1 MGRVSGKS
9 IIVTGAGSGIGE
21 GFARIFASEGAKVGV
36 CDLDPQ
42 AAARVAES
50 INDNLNRDPNRDPNN
65 NTGQAIA
72 LVADV
77 SQRAQVAT
85 AFKKFVDWAG
95 SLDVLFNNAGFN
107 KPMPLMEVTE
117 DNWNAIMNVNALGV
131 LIGVQEGGK
140 YMIAQKSG
148 KIINTAS
155 IAGRQGYPSFT
166 PYCASKFAVNAIT
179 QAAARALAQ
188 YNITCNSFAPGVV
201 DTPLWV
207 TLDKDLMEMG
217 DSQRPGQA
225 MEDFAAGILK
235 GRPAT
240 PEDLQG
246 MALFLASQ
254 DSDYMTGQT
263 IMIDG
268 GMVLV

>member
-1 MGRVSGKS
+1 MGRVTGKS

-21 GFARIFASEGAKVGV
+21 GFARIFGAEGAKVGV
-36 CDLDPQ
+36 CDLNPE
-42 AAARVAES
+42 AAMRVATF
-50 INDNLNRDPNRDPNN
+50 INDNG
-65 NTGQAIA
+65 GQAMA
-72 LVADV
+72 LTADV
-77 SQRAQVAT
+77 SQRVQVAA

-117 DNWNAIMNVNALGV
+117 ENWNAIMNVNGLGT

-140 YMIAQKSG
+140 YMIKQKSG

-179 QAAARALAQ
+179 QATARALAQ
-188 YNITCNSFAPGVV
+188 HNITCNSFAPGVV

-207 TLDKDLMEMG
+207 TLDKDLMDMG

-225 MEDFAAGILK
+225 MEEFSAGILK
-235 GRPAT
+235 GRPAKS
-240 PEDLQG
+240 EDLQG
-246 MALFLASQ
+246 MALFLASN